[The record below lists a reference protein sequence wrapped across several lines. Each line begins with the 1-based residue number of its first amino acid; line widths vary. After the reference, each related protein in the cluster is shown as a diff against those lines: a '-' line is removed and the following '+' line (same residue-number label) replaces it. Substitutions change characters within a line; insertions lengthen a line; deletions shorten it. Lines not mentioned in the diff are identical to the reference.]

1 MAQGTNTAPS
11 ASSTLSQS
19 VTSDAT
25 PSVSQVHTPANDT
38 GPVQTVETQSGQAD
52 PVPEQ
57 ARTGTSYAWANRHDL
72 PGAPSQ
78 LDAVAPA
85 KAGFDRGEEN
95 ASGETA
101 AAQSSDAAREARRQ
115 SFMVERSRPV
125 PVLRPGPQLSLG
137 ADRAAFNDRWARE
150 AEEARDHAARQN
162 NDRDARLAAFMAERT
177 AQSQSATRSFNR
189 SNRRAR

>member
-1 MAQGTNTAPS
+1 MTQGSNAVPS
-11 ASSTLSQS
+11 VSTTPSQP
-19 VTSDAT
+19 VTSDTT
-25 PSVSQVHTPANDT
+25 PSVSQAHTPANDT
-38 GPVQTVETQSGQAD
+38 GPAQTVETQSRQAA

-78 LDAVAPA
+78 LDAIAPA
-85 KAGFDRGEEN
+85 RAGFDRGEGQ
-95 ASGETA
+95 ASGGTA

-115 SFMVERSRPV
+115 SFMVERSRPA

-150 AEEARDHAARQN
+150 AEEARDHAAKRS
-162 NDRDARLAAFMAERT
+162 NDRDARFAAFMAERT
-177 AQSQSATRSFNR
+177 AQSQSPTRSFNR
-189 SNRRAR
+189 SNRRER

>member
-1 MAQGTNTAPS
+1 MTQSSSAVPSVSTAP
-11 ASSTLSQS
+11 SQS
-19 VTSDAT
+19 VTSDTT
-25 PSVSQVHTPANDT
+25 PSLSQAQTPANDT
-38 GPVQTVETQSGQAD
+38 GPAQTAEAQSRQAV
-52 PVPEQ
+52 PVPDQ

-78 LDAVAPA
+78 LGAVGPA
-85 KAGFDRGEEN
+85 RTGFDRGEGQTG
-95 ASGETA
+95 GESS
-101 AAQSSDAAREARRQ
+101 AAQSFDAAREARRQ

-150 AEEARDHAARQN
+150 AEEARGHAAKHN

-177 AQSQSATRSFNR
+177 AQTQSPTRSFNR
-189 SNRRAR
+189 SNRRER